1 MPEAQRGDVTALGTT
16 GSGAAGL
23 YTQQSGS
30 EPVPVTSPHTPKS
43 MPKARRAGPR
53 LFRHP
58 SRLEDCWVRPPGL
71 RSKQKELESCALLS
85 CVSKADNG
93 GPRQSV
99 ELGKTIIRRRKKKS
113 LPHFTDK
120 HLLWEDEALKC
131 QNHSKAPRCVVAGG
145 LGKLS

>member
-16 GSGAAGL
+16 GSAAAGL
-23 YTQQSGS
+23 HTQQSGS

-43 MPKARRAGPR
+43 MPRARRAGPR

-58 SRLEDCWVRPPGL
+58 SRLEDCWGRPAGL
-71 RSKQKELESCALLS
+71 RSKQKELESFALLS
-85 CVSKADNG
+85 CVSKADKG

-99 ELGKTIIRRRKKKS
+99 GLGKMIIHRRKNKS
-113 LPHFTDK
+113 LPHSTDK
-120 HLLWEDEALKC
+120 HRLWEDEALTC
-131 QNHSKAPRCVVAGG
+131 PNHSKALTCVVAGG